1 MVGWLNS
8 IPADRSHTHASPPA
22 WLATTLSRRSRIG
35 SDNAFNLPANSI
47 AASADN
53 GSRANG
59 ATSQPDTPINGSSD
73 FDIHLY
79 LQSSKH

>member
-22 WLATTLSRRSRIG
+22 WLATTLSSRSRTG
-35 SDNAFNLPANSI
+35 SESAFNLAANST

-53 GSRANG
+53 GSCANG
-59 ATSQPDTPINGSSD
+59 ATSQPDTSINGSSD
-73 FDIHLY
+73 FDTHLY
-79 LQSSKH
+79 LQSSMQ